1 MRVSVRL
8 AKRLCH
14 ITAIGSPILSTIAI
28 AEIAGE
34 RAIASGTGI
43 ADIRITQDFEGGSL
57 GAVER
62 RGETAFRC
70 RVEGQTDQNGRNRQ
84 ATWYYFRVDNAKG
97 RPLTITLT
105 DLVGEYNN
113 RPGAVSMNAET
124 IPVYSYDNRTWHHFP
139 AMNWD
144 DTAKEATLR
153 LTPEKDRVWIAH
165 IPPYPLSRIEALL
178 RDVARLPGVK
188 VEEVGRSVRGRKLS
202 VVTVTDSA
210 TPDAGKAVVWLIA
223 RQHAW
228 EAGTS
233 WVAEG
238 ALRWIT
244 SRAPEARE
252 LRKRLILRVVP
263 TMDPDG
269 CAEGKVRFNANGFDL
284 NRHWDRVDPHSEDDR
299 KRMPEIWGVKRRI
312 STDVRSGGRID
323 LLLNLHN
330 TETAEYMEIPAGVE
344 PLISRAQRLYD
355 RLVAGTTFDP
365 SRPLVVGGGPTD
377 TTSALYKEL
386 HVPVV
391 LIEQRISAGA
401 KLGRPPTVEDRL
413 RFGGGLIPLLAA
425 SVQ

>member
-1 MRVSVRL
+1 MRVNVGF
-8 AKRLCH
+8 AKRLWPMTV
-14 ITAIGSPILSTIAI
+14 IASPILGTVAF
-28 AEIAGE
+28 
-34 RAIASGTGI
+34 TGI
-43 ADIRITQDFEGGSL
+43 SGEVATASRPGVAEIRITQDFEGGSL
-57 GAVER
+57 GSVER

-84 ATWYYFRVDNAKG
+84 ATWYYFRVDSAKG

-105 DLVGEYNN
+105 GLVGEYNN
-113 RPGAVSMNAET
+113 RPGAVAMNAET
-124 IPVYSYDNRTWHHFP
+124 IPVYSYDNRTWRHLP
-139 AMNWD
+139 AMEWD

-165 IPPYPLSRIEALL
+165 VPPYPLSRIEALV
-178 RDVARLPGVK
+178 RDMSRSRGGK
-188 VEEVGRSVRGRKLS
+188 VEEIGRSVRGRKLRL
-202 VVTVTDSA
+202 VTVTDPV

-244 SRAPEARE
+244 SQAPEARE

-269 CAEGKVRFNANGFDL
+269 CADGKVRFNANGFDL

-312 STDVRSGGRID
+312 TTDVRSGGRID

-330 TETAEYMEIPAGVE
+330 TETAEYMEIPAANE
-344 PLISRAQRLYD
+344 PLKSRAQRLYD
-355 RLVAGTTFDP
+355 GLVASTTFDP

-377 TTSALYKEL
+377 TTSALFKEL
-386 HVPVV
+386 HMPVV

-401 KLGRPPTVEDRL
+401 KLGRMPTVQDRL
-413 RFGGGLIPLLAA
+413 RFGAELIPLLAA
-425 SVQ
+425 SLQ